1 MQPMRFLALGDSYT
15 IGESVPSVSR
25 WPNLLTVRLRAEG
38 FFMADPVILA
48 RTGWTTAELRSG
60 IDHAKIKK
68 PYDLVSLGIGVNNQY
83 RGGSLDV
90 YRSEF
95 CDLLALAVGFAGGN
109 PGRVMVLSIPDW
121 SVTPYARGRD
131 RQRIT
136 TEIEAFNA
144 INHGVAKDAGVAYID
159 VTPLSRLASTSPDWV
174 AGDGLHPSG
183 LMYAAWVDLMLPTI
197 LDLLQNQG
205 PLKR

>member
-1 MQPMRFLALGDSYT
+1 
-15 IGESVPSVSR
+15 
-25 WPNLLTVRLRAEG
+25 
-38 FFMADPVILA
+38 MADPVILA

-83 RGGSLDV
+83 RGGSLDA
-90 YRSEF
+90 YRREF

-159 VTPLSRLASTSPDWV
+159 LTPLSRLASTSPDWV